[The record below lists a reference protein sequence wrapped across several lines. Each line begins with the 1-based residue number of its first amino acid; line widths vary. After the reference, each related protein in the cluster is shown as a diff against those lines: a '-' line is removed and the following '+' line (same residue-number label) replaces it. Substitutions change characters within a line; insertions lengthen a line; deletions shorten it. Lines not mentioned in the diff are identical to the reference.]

1 MNNLSNTR
9 VVVAMSG
16 GVDSSVAAALLVR
29 QGYYV
34 IGVTM
39 KLWEYQ
45 DLGGNINMENS
56 CCSVE
61 SINDA
66 RSVCQV
72 LDIPHYV
79 LDFKRQFRNQ
89 VVDNFIS
96 EYLKGR
102 TPNPCIDCNTRIK
115 WDLLLNKTK
124 DLGAEYL
131 ATGHYARVEFN
142 QEFKRFILR
151 KGKYAKKDQ
160 SYALWGLTQKSL
172 AGTLLPIGDLTK
184 AEVRQIA
191 ETLGLKTADKEESQ
205 DICFIPDNNYRRL
218 LKDHLNKNGNGFFEQ
233 GDMVTTEGKVV
244 GRHEGYHNFTIG
256 QRKGLGVALGKPV
269 YVVDI
274 LPESNRVIIGEK
286 KELLCKGLVADQL
299 NWIALEELTEPGQFF
314 IKIRYNDAGFSGIL
328 SYDSD
333 RNIRAEF
340 IEPQS
345 AVTPGQSVVFY
356 INDSV
361 LGGGIIKHSF

>member
-1 MNNLSNTR
+1 
-9 VVVAMSG
+9 MSG

-29 QGYYV
+29 QGYNV
-34 IGVTM
+34 IGVTL

-66 RSVCQV
+66 RSVCQD

-79 LDFKRQFRNQ
+79 LDFKQQFRTK

-102 TPNPCIDCNTRIK
+102 TPNPCIECNSRIK

-124 DLGAEYL
+124 QFGAEFL

-142 QEFKRFILR
+142 QDFKRFVLKR
-151 KGKYAKKDQ
+151 GRYVKKDQ

-172 AGTLLPIGDLTK
+172 ARTLMPIGDLTK

-191 ETLGLKTADKEESQ
+191 ETLDLKTADKEESQ

-218 LKDHLNKNGNGFFEQ
+218 LKEHINKNGNGFFEQ
-233 GDMVTTEGKVV
+233 GDIVTTEGDVV

-256 QRKGLGVALGKPV
+256 QRKGLGIALGKPV

-274 LPESNRVIIGEK
+274 LPESNKVIVGEK
-286 KELLCKGLVADQL
+286 NKLLCKGLVADQV
-299 NWIALEELTEPGQFF
+299 NWIAMEKLTEPGLFF
-314 IKIRYNDAGFSGIL
+314 VKIRYNDTGSFGTL

-333 RNIRAEF
+333 ENISIEF
-340 IEPQS
+340 IEPQF

-356 INDSV
+356 QDDNVI
-361 LGGGIIKHSF
+361 GGGIIKHSF